1 MTIQKNTKYNQEL
14 LEEYNTILLIRDR
27 VNKMIEDLMQKGE
40 IKQSSEVDFS
50 FLPSNDKE
58 KEINNKYIYILS
70 LIYGIAKFEISKS
83 SNAKKT
89 TYTKCDRCW
98 NYYEKTSE
106 IEENHLCDRWKE
118 VMESYEGNN

>member
-27 VNKMIEDLMQKGE
+27 VNKMIEDLRQKGE
-40 IKQSSEVDFS
+40 IKQNSEVDFS

-58 KEINNKYIYILS
+58 KEITNKYISILP

-89 TYTKCDRCW
+89 TYTKCD
-98 NYYEKTSE
+98 
-106 IEENHLCDRWKE
+106 H
-118 VMESYEGNN
+118 

>member
-27 VNKMIEDLMQKGE
+27 VNKMIEDLRQKGE

-58 KEINNKYIYILS
+58 KEITNKYISILP

-89 TYTKCDRCW
+89 TYTKCD
-98 NYYEKTSE
+98 
-106 IEENHLCDRWKE
+106 H
-118 VMESYEGNN
+118 